1 MKRED
6 TKGNSDRAALKIIR
20 QIPEDEYN
28 RDVEI
33 EARESGVWID
43 DYIVIPWDWILRARD
58 ALNLPEPDSLGT
70 LSCVRNYDVASGTQ
84 T

>member
-43 DYIVIPWDWILRARD
+43 DYIVIPWDWILRTRD
-58 ALNLPEPDSLGT
+58 ALNLPEPDSEGT
-70 LSCVRNYDVASGTQ
+70 LSCARSYDVVSGTQ